1 MSTFLMRK
9 TLIGSALALGLL
21 GAMQMPA
28 AFAGEVQGEHEH
40 SSAASHDSGNKPAV
54 QPHGQSS
61 DSPQMNHGKMDHGST
76 DHDDMDHDKKKQ
88 EHDANKTEAG
98 SNHDH

>member
-1 MSTFLMRK
+1 MSTFLKRK

-21 GAMQMPA
+21 AAMQIPA
-28 AFAGEVQGEHEH
+28 VFAGEGQGEHEH
-40 SSAASHDSGNKPAV
+40 SSAASHDSGDKPAV

-61 DSPQMNHGKMDHGST
+61 GSQQMNHGQMDHGSM
-76 DHDDMDHDKKKQ
+76 DHDDMDHDKMKH
-88 EHDANKTEAG
+88 EHDANKAEAG